1 MTRNALIPRRED
13 FFFPLEQTFNKFFD
27 DFFSNDRLDTIKGVG
42 SYPKMNAYVHNNE
55 LIMHV
60 SVPGLKAEDV
70 KAEVT
75 PENTLVVSGKM
86 SEEYSTPKDAKLG
99 WRHELRQS
107 AFERHFQ
114 LPDYVEGDPEAR
126 LKDGILTLRWKT
138 KYAKQLPEGSGK
150 KLIPIKSE

>member
-1 MTRNALIPRRED
+1 MTRNALVPRRED

-27 DFFSNDRLDTIKGVG
+27 DFFSSDRLDTVKGVG
-42 SYPKMNAYVHNNE
+42 GYPKMNAYVHDNE
-55 LIMHV
+55 LVMHV
-60 SVPGLKAEDV
+60 SVPGLGADNV
-70 KAEVT
+70 KLEVT
-75 PENTLVVSGKM
+75 QDNTLVITGKM

-107 AFERHFQ
+107 AFERHFK

-138 KYAKQLPEGSGK
+138 KFAKELAQGSTTK
-150 KLIPIKSE
+150 VIPIKTE